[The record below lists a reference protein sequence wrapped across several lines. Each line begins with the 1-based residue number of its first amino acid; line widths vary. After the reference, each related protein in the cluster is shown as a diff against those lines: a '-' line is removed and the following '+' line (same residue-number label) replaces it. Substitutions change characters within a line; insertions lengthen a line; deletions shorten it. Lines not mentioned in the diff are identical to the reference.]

1 MTLGLM
7 LNKPLAKA
15 VLDTRGIKT
24 PAYVVVDRG
33 KDLVAAN
40 RLAFPLIVK
49 PAAEDASSAST
60 TVRSCTTLP
69 RLAERVRFVWRE
81 FSQPRSS
88 RSSSP
93 AAIQRLGFLPSPLRI
108 RRARDRRDRL

>member
-49 PAAEDASSAST
+49 PAAEDASIGIDDGA
-60 TVRSCTTLP
+60 VVHDAAA
-69 RLAERVRFVWRE
+69 LAERCASCGVSFP
-81 FSQPRSS
+81 SPRSS
-88 RSSSP
+88 RVHLRP
-93 AAIQRLGFLPSPLRI
+93 RIQRLGSCRRPLRI
-108 RRARDRRDRL
+108 PVLGDRRDRL